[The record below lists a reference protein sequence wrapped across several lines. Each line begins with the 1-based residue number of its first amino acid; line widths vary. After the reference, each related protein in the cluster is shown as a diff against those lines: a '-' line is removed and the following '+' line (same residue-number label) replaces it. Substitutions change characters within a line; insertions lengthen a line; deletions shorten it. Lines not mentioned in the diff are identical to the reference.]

1 MGSVEHK
8 DTEKH
13 SENDKIQN
21 SPVLNALRSHIE
33 KWYPAV
39 QLDENGKKLSKLE
52 VEDMLGEDVA

>member
-33 KWYPAV
+33 KWYPETAKH
-39 QLDENGKKLSKLE
+39 NKLE
-52 VEDMLGEDVA
+52 VDDMLDEEVA